1 MGVKELSR
9 EQLIELKI
17 NYYCNNNE
25 NVSYGELANIDE
37 IVTDEEIFEEYSATI
52 FTEDDFFVVVNKKF
66 TKNY

>member
-52 FTEDDFFVVVNKKF
+52 FTEDDFFCSCK
-66 TKNY
+66 